1 MDAIFNCNERVVE
14 NVCEFKYLGIS
25 INRANNSPIS
35 MLEQRIC
42 KTKVA
47 FNTIRCKARLLGLF
61 NRRVGIQLV

>member
-14 NVCEFKYLGIS
+14 NVCEFKYLGRI

-35 MLEQRIC
+35 VLEQRIC
-42 KTKVA
+42 KAKVV

-61 NRRVGIQLV
+61 NRRVRI